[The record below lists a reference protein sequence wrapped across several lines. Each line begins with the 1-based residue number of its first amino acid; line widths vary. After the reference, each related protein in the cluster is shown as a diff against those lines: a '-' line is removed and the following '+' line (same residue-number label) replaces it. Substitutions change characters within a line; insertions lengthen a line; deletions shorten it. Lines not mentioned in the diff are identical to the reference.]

1 MKQKLPILFLLLV
14 FTATAQNT
22 KLLKGKIVAEIKD
35 LSGINVMNLSSEKMV
50 LTNDEGLFAIT
61 AKAGDTL
68 FFSTVQLEEKRIVVE
83 KEDFDYLP
91 FLVRMRPKIT
101 QLKELVVKGSTID
114 EVSLG
119 IVSKK
124 VKPITPA
131 ERRLATAGDF
141 KPIHLLNILGG
152 SMPFDPII
160 NKINGKTARLK
171 KEIKVER
178 SELLQQRLSN
188 MFEDSYFV
196 DELKISPDH
205 VAGFKVFAA
214 ENPELTIA
222 LANQNKD
229 LVAFTL
235 TKLAVEYKD
244 RSTHEN

>member
-1 MKQKLPILFLLLV
+1 MKQKLPILFLLLA

-22 KLLKGKIVAEIKD
+22 KLLKGKVLVEIKE
-35 LSGINVMNLSSEKMV
+35 LSGINVRNLSSEKMV
-50 LTNDEGLFAIT
+50 LTSEEGLFSIA

-68 FFSTVQLEEKRIVVE
+68 LLTAIQLEDKRIVVE

-91 FLVRMRPKIT
+91 FLVRMRAKVT
-101 QLKELVVKGSTID
+101 QLKEVVVKGNTID

-124 VKPITPA
+124 VKPVTPA

-152 SMPFDPII
+152 SLPFDPII

-178 SELLQQRLSN
+178 SELLQKRLSN

-196 DELKISPDH
+196 EELKISPDH

-214 ENPELTIA
+214 ENPELTTA
-222 LANQNKD
+222 LANQNKI

-235 TKLAVEYKD
+235 TKLAVEYKN
-244 RSTHEN
+244 RSTNEN